1 MGKYVVASQMCLP
14 KNYQKLRE
22 IIFQRFNYSI
32 NLLLT
37 AEVGAEFLPVRNL
50 VSFPGNPNWKGKYF
64 TSRTYREREVSA

>member
-14 KNYQKLRE
+14 KNYQKSRE
-22 IIFQRFNYSI
+22 LTIQRFNYSV

-37 AEVGAEFLPVRNL
+37 SETGAELLNARYRD
-50 VSFPGNPNWKGKYF
+50 SFPGNPNWKGKYF